1 MDYASISSNLLY
13 VAFIAYL
20 VATFFSEELFE
31 ISEQLK
37 RKQSGQRLELRLP
50 SSALL
55 HRLATSLQDGLHQAT
70 LLLVIYLNLR
80 RFLA

>member
-20 VATFFSEELFE
+20 VATFFFGGAIRDKRE
-31 ISEQLK
+31 LK

-55 HRLATSLQDGLHQAT
+55 HRLATLLQGGLHQAT
-70 LLLVIYLNLR
+70 LLLVIYLNLQ